1 LNETVLIHVVDDDDL
16 LRASLAD
23 LLRSVGYGAKT
34 YPNARMFLED
44 PPGDEPGCVIADVR
58 MPGLSGL
65 ELQAALG
72 RIAAGLPV
80 IVMTGFGDV
89 RMSVQAMKAGAIDF
103 LEKPFRD
110 QDLLDAVTA
119 ALEADSANR
128 AGGARTAGLQIR
140 YSTLTSREREVMT
153 MICDGKF
160 NKEVAGILG
169 LSEVTVKVH
178 RGSAMKKMGAKTAAD
193 LSRMSTLLQLE
204 DR

>member
-1 LNETVLIHVVDDDDL
+1 
-16 LRASLAD
+16 
-23 LLRSVGYGAKT
+23 
-34 YPNARMFLED
+34 MFLED

-119 ALEADSANR
+119 ALVADSANR
-128 AGGARTAGLQIR
+128 AGGARTAGLQVR
-140 YSTLTSREREVMT
+140 YVTLTAREREVMA
-153 MICDGKF
+153 MVCDGKF
-160 NKEVAGILG
+160 NKEVAVALG

-193 LSRMSTLLQLE
+193 LSRMSTLLRLE